1 MTPEVAA
8 AAAAWVYVPDDAR
21 EVRTDEFHL
30 VAYPLHWS
38 APTIVTSIAT
48 DRPAAELVAAVL
60 DAAQGLGRDAV
71 TFWVTGTT
79 RPADLDVHLS
89 DRGAEHTEHL
99 DVLARPLTDLPDL
112 DVPSDLELRL
122 VADEEGVREHEA
134 ISVAVFGGSFPG
146 DDAIA
151 ASVRRLSDSS
161 PQWVAHRNGR
171 PLGSAGMSLVDGVA
185 RLWGGA
191 VLEEARGTGVYRAL
205 LDVRLRTA
213 RAAGCRLALVKGRVE
228 TSGPILR
235 RAGFERYGDE
245 RAYLLS
251 R

>member
-1 MTPEVAA
+1 VTPDVAA

-38 APTIVTSIAT
+38 TPTIATSIESE
-48 DRPAAELVAAVL
+48 RPAGELVEAIL
-60 DAAQGLGRDAV
+60 DAARGLGRDAV
-71 TFWVTGTT
+71 TIWVTGTT
-79 RPADLDVHLS
+79 RPADLAVVLS
-89 DRGAEHTEHL
+89 GLGAELTEHL
-99 DVLARPLTDLPDL
+99 DVLARPLADLPAL
-112 DVPSDLELRL
+112 DVPSDLELRPVL
-122 VADEEGVREHEA
+122 DEEGVRAHQA
-134 ISVAVFGGSFPG
+134 VSVAVFGGSFPD

-151 ASVRRLSDSS
+151 ASVRRLTDAA
-161 PQWVAHRNGR
+161 PQWVAHRDGR
-171 PLGSAGMSLVDGVA
+171 PIGSAGMSLVDGVA
-185 RLWGGA
+185 RLWGGG

-213 RAAGCRLALVKGRVE
+213 QAAGCRLALVKGRVE

-245 RAYLLS
+245 RAYLVT

>member
-1 MTPEVAA
+1 VTPEVAA
-8 AAAAWVYVPDDAR
+8 ASAAWVYVPDDAR

-38 APTIVTSIAT
+38 TPTIATSIASA
-48 DRPAAELVAAVL
+48 RPAGELVDAIV
-60 DAAQGLGRDAV
+60 DAAHGLGRDAV
-71 TFWVTGTT
+71 TIWVTGTT
-79 RPADLDVHLS
+79 RPAELDVFLS
-89 DRGAEHTEHL
+89 DLGAAHTEHL

-112 DVPSDLELRL
+112 DVPSDLELRR
-122 VADEEGVREHEA
+122 VIDEEGVRAHEA
-134 ISVAVFGGSFPG
+134 VSVAVFGGSFP
-146 DDAIA
+146 DDHAVA
-151 ASVRRLSDSS
+151 ASVRRLTDSS
-161 PQWVAHRNGR
+161 PQWVAHRDGR

-185 RLWGGA
+185 RLWGGG

-213 RAAGCRLALVKGRVE
+213 QAAGCRLALVKGRVE

-245 RAYLLS
+245 RAYLLT